1 MWQFK
6 FMNKQLNKILII
18 QTAFIGDVILA
29 TALIEKLIVFYPESK
44 IDFLLR
50 KGNEGLLEN
59 HPKLNDVLIWD
70 KKVDKYS
77 NLKVLS
83 KSINRTKYDVV
94 INLQRFASSGML
106 TAFSGAPIKIGF
118 KKNPLSFLF
127 TNSVEHDI
135 QSGLHEVE
143 RNQKLIE
150 TFTDTIAEKPRLYP
164 SNKDYE
170 FVQSFKAE
178 KYVCIAPS
186 SVWFTKQLPK
196 DKWIELIKKIKDD
209 NTIYLLG
216 ASSDI
221 ELCEQIQS
229 QTKNKKVIILA
240 GKLSFLQSAAL
251 MQHAEMNFVND
262 SAPLHIASAMDAP
275 VTAYFCST
283 LPSFGFGPLSNQSTI
298 NEIDY
303 SLSCRP
309 CGLHGKKECP
319 EGHFKCG
326 NDIKI

>member
-1 MWQFK
+1 MK
-6 FMNKQLNKILII
+6 KELNKILII

-29 TALIEKLIVFYPESK
+29 TALIEKLVAFYPDSK

-59 HPKLNDVLIWD
+59 HPKLNEVLIWD

-83 KSINRTKYDVV
+83 KSINRTKYDAV

-127 TNSVEHDI
+127 THAVEHDI
-135 QSGLHEVE
+135 ESGLHEVE

-150 TFTDTIAEKPRLYP
+150 IYTDSVSEKPRLYP
-164 SNKDYE
+164 SNNDYE
-170 FVQSFKAE
+170 SVQPYKTE
-178 KYVCIAPS
+178 KYVCVAPS

-209 NTIYLLG
+209 HIIYLLG
-216 ASSDI
+216 APSDI
-221 ELCEQIQS
+221 ELCENIHS
-229 QTKNKKVIILA
+229 QTKSKKVVVLA

-251 MQHAEMNFVND
+251 MQQAEMNYVND
-262 SAPLHIASAMDAP
+262 SAPLHIASAMNAP

-283 LPSFGFGPLSNQSTI
+283 LPRFGFRPLSEKSI
-298 NEIDY
+298 VVEIDY

>member
-1 MWQFK
+1 
-6 FMNKQLNKILII
+6 MNKELNKILII

-127 TNSVEHDI
+127 THSVEHDME
-135 QSGLHEVE
+135 SGLHEVV

-170 FVQSFKAE
+170 LVQSYKTE

-209 NTIYLLG
+209 NIVFLLG
-216 ASSDI
+216 APSDI

-251 MQHAEMNFVND
+251 MQHAEMNYVND

-283 LPSFGFGPLSNQSTI
+283 LPSFGFGPLSTKSTI
-298 NEIDY
+298 TEIDY
-303 SLSCRP
+303 ALSCRP